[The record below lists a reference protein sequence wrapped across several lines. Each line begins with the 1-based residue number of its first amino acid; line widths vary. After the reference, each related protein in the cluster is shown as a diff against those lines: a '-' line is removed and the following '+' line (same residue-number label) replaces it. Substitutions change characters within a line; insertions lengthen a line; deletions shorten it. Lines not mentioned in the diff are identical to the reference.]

1 MENIHVNYFEF
12 AQVVQMLFTDFV
24 ILANLFGK
32 VVPFKETFLSLLSLP
47 PPPPPPLKDFDL

>member
-47 PPPPPPLKDFDL
+47 PPPTLKDFDL